1 MTCAT
6 PNSNPQREIQ
16 NRLVIT
22 LAFFLE
28 KIGALKIP
36 NLTLKRGGGVEI
48 KMQLKAKRGSRTA
61 WSHGADGWVACT
73 GNENVGM

>member
-48 KMQLKAKRGSRTA
+48 KMQLKAKRGSR
-61 WSHGADGWVACT
+61 GGPMGRMDG
-73 GNENVGM
+73 